1 MLFTEP
7 FLLCGFSV
15 FVCLFFTEPFLL
27 CGFSVGFSSFCS
39 SEVSF
44 FGGAED
50 LHFFFWTFEETG
62 RTVAM
67 ELAMQWLYHE
77 GMTAHPIVTVL
88 VVLVGRTQRDS
99 RNALFTRS
107 NAGYLQN
114 AKDQLL
120 HP

>member
-1 MLFTEP
+1 MPTENP
-7 FLLCGFSV
+7 QSRNGSV
-15 FVCLFFTEPFLL
+15 KIKSTENPQSRN
-27 CGFSVGFSSFCS
+27 GSINST
-39 SEVSF
+39 
-44 FGGAED
+44 D
-50 LHFFFWTFEETG
+50 PTPHK
-62 RTVAM
+62 
-67 ELAMQWLYHE
+67 